1 MDRAVVTHIDEGWE
15 LGFLLGVPWW
25 EGILTK
31 ITKNCKKIA
40 KILPFQAKQG
50 GGGGG
55 GMPIFGE
62 VSGGMGVLPVPS
74 SRLHPGEYD
83 IEGVQVQKQKVYYTL
98 QQLCKKVVYLELKKH
113 LAYFCIYLATISI
126 VGSLH
131 LLTIVLKSPIFTVA
145 GFLNPR
151 KNCYDSS

>member
-40 KILPFQAKQG
+40 NIYLFGQNK
-50 GGGGG
+50 GGG

-62 VSGGMGVLPVPS
+62 VSGGKGVLPVPS
-74 SRLHPGEYD
+74 SRLHHGEYD
-83 IEGVQVQKQKVYYTL
+83 IEGV
-98 QQLCKKVVYLELKKH
+98 
-113 LAYFCIYLATISI
+113 
-126 VGSLH
+126 
-131 LLTIVLKSPIFTVA
+131 
-145 GFLNPR
+145 
-151 KNCYDSS
+151 